1 MDYKYL
7 MAEAIKEAKKG
18 LEEGEIPVGAVL
30 ADKEGNIIARD
41 HNRTIALND
50 PTAHAE
56 ILVLRQGGKAK
67 RNYRLNGGVLVVTI
81 EPCPMCAGAAVN
93 ARIERLVF
101 GAHDPKAGAA
111 GSIYNIACSEELN
124 HKIEIIHGIME
135 DKCRALLR
143 NFFRAKRKGEVPKWS

>member
-124 HKIEIIHGIME
+124 HKIEIIHGIMK